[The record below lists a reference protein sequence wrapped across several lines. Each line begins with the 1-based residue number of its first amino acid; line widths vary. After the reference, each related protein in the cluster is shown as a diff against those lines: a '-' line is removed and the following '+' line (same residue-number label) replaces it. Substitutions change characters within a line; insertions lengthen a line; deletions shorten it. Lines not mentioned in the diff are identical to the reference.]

1 MPELPIE
8 EVFADEGDEAESH
21 GRPQHVEDARHVVDV
36 QLATHDLVLLIV
48 ADACEPQSFQLLH
61 LPWGPCWKD
70 GREGEKWVLGKE
82 ENMRERERDIKKTK
96 REVSNFINIVKLI
109 KLFNKWL
116 MKTQCGHQR

>member
-21 GRPQHVEDARHVVDV
+21 GGPQHVEDARHVVDV

-61 LPWGPCWKD
+61 LPWKER
-70 GREGEKWVLGKE
+70 REGERGVLGKE

-96 REVSNFINIVKLI
+96 RES
-109 KLFNKWL
+109 
-116 MKTQCGHQR
+116 

>member
-61 LPWGPCWKD
+61 LPWGP
-70 GREGEKWVLGKE
+70 GRMEGRE

-109 KLFNKWL
+109 TLFYKWL
-116 MKTQCGHQR
+116 MKTQCGYQR

>member
-61 LPWGPCWKD
+61 LPWGPGRME
-70 GREGEKWVLGKE
+70 GREGEKGVLGEERKIWERGKE
-82 ENMRERERDIKKTK
+82 T
-96 REVSNFINIVKLI
+96 
-109 KLFNKWL
+109 
-116 MKTQCGHQR
+116 